1 MTETPLYSG
10 SGSDYTGSGCPH
22 SGRADLLASPNT
34 AGFIVG
40 SYGPGDARVLG
51 PARTTHGFPDE
62 DTPATTL
69 IGIPSLFSEAA
80 LIEVEGIAVVEN

>member
-1 MTETPLYSG
+1 MTETSLHRG
-10 SGSDYTGSGCPH
+10 LGSDYTGLGCPH
-22 SGRADLLASPNT
+22 SGRADLVASPNT

-40 SYGPGDARVLG
+40 SYAPGNPRVLG

-69 IGIPSLFSEAA
+69 IGIPSLFSETA